1 MKKLTPHQKET
12 KQEVKHFLQMVGS
25 ELVEDN
31 KINNE
36 ENKKMLYDIFEG
48 DKDLLPLLTLQKI
61 INKAVKLRIKEL
73 IK

>member
-1 MKKLTPHQKET
+1 MKKLTPRQKET